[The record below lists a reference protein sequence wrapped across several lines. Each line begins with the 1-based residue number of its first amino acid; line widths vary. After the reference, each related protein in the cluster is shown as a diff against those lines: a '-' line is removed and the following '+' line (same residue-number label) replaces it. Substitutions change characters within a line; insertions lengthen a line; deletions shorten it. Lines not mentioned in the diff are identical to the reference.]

1 MQFLIILT
9 LGIYIVHA
17 YNNEVYDDEEEKC
30 IRKYAK
36 YHSLSKATKSKEL
49 SDHKAS
55 GVVKYL
61 GIAKKKEEH
70 RFMNCFNWT
79 SIRNQV
85 KKDFM
90 KYCTGLGKD
99 NYRYNYTYHL
109 NLSVYSPPP
118 RRGDNTSAR
127 IKVSSCITASVLS
140 LSKEDVEHRICKEG
154 SNGMLHCS
162 FPEVSSVTY
171 TGKRCDN
178 VTADKVIVRNYTVFK
193 DNSNS
198 AHTDISISF
207 EGISSSY
214 PYKDSNS
221 FGKCLREIIDLC
233 ENDNNQS
240 NRVKAEKQVISHCSD
255 CKITLMAD
263 VTEVPEEFTNSLRE
277 CGGLTSDKFTQLF
290 YQCEVTGGTDC
301 INYISLK
308 DKMKYSS
315 IKVLGSYL
323 GKRISKKHRPRR
335 NVYKDH
341 IDDDIDDVYK
351 DHIDDS
357 DLNCMYQSYDQETGE
372 YETCDGTNTGTS
384 SPNESRNNKWKS
396 KKSKR
401 HKRSVDKKDTLANRL
416 KNHLGV
422 QDVIPSDSHHLQVGL
437 YDKHDKV
444 IGDGKIISSLK
455 DSVKKAFA
463 TQMPNVPSD
472 TKPEDV
478 LSVIKKY
485 LSPEN
490 HNSVLFSEV
499 SSIGYQKMSSIKET
513 LLNSNDNK
521 LVTVDDVKNIE
532 RRIKHFDVK
541 KDPNYKQESILKDY
555 KKSIDS
561 YKQAGG
567 EKVYVSFNHKNPV
580 LGVEVGSTI
589 SIPNTGL
596 NSRTSLP
603 YNNIK
608 VPILSGKETS
618 TFYRNTEQSHRRCR
632 RGITGAM
639 CGLLMLTPH
648 NNRALNHVVRVSD
661 SSSTDSLMNI
671 PSGSSSLSED
681 TVSLG
686 SASSVSLAI
695 SANEFELDSGSGRRV
710 SGPNSLRTYTSGS
723 NGGSSGG
730 SNGGSSGRG
739 SPSNSLTHVTPLSN
753 NDIDS
758 HTSEYGSTMSRIS
771 KTFDKTLALSIAA
784 QLITQGLMER
794 NLRSRIEYGNDI
806 DETSA
811 VFDVVSTS
819 MTTIG
824 GVVAASGV
832 MASPNLAFAG
842 MGISSIAGLLDAGR
856 DIYYILSG
864 KPRFS
869 DPVIKTFNTYR
880 DYMTDTSKTGV
891 RKCMMPGTETIVYMA
906 YRNDSSVVPLL
917 EKVSLYFVDTID
929 SVLMYLNTSNIVLD
943 FSLTVACP
951 FGYLRSIDLDITSY
965 TVLKFTTEE
974 GVRFYKF
981 TRLGAMLSSFPVVRL
996 TCGKDI
1002 TLTLKPFEV
1011 KLSDMQLLKMSTPGE
1026 PEETKNMPSNVCDI
1040 FPLKK
1045 FYLTVGD
1052 CPFDSSMVSVVHT
1065 TCSILLRMATWE
1077 PVRNRWVLEN
1087 PFDQGSRFRQLF
1099 TFQKFD
1105 FNNTIIKPNE
1115 IPGHSKFCASRHAT
1129 ECYWTD
1135 VMILDDTSSCASR
1148 SRTIYLELYTF
1159 GYGRGFTSF
1168 VLTCPSGSTP
1178 VAVGDK
1184 DGVIEL
1190 PLADFYTVKMF
1201 ASTKQKKIGVF
1212 CVDNYNSNFKSDL
1225 ININFVEQN
1234 ISKDIIYLDEFT
1246 GKEKIFEDVAKY
1258 GEMPWRS
1265 KRCVTWQHKRP
1276 CISYHGKIDVWTEDF
1291 ILETDVGPE
1300 LMITEKYDPSTVS
1313 IQNIEKSKTLFPY
1326 ELNVEF
1332 YVGNLGNA
1340 YENPKTFWDD
1350 ASKKYRT
1357 YSSIVLLLIPCTM
1370 RSNMMMYNISNI
1382 ISVMSYHQSLTYNYG
1397 DGNKYIFDR
1406 VSGSNCVATLD
1417 IKSKMISTK
1426 CEAFS
1431 IPRNI
1436 NNEGMCFIT
1445 ATSRDHC
1452 AAGTDDIKSS
1462 GYSKEQAVKTRYCD
1476 TYISPAVWED
1486 AGHYC
1491 GYFSSI
1497 KHVGYIYPK
1506 YEACRSYI
1514 HIHYRDV
1521 WIENEV
1527 LMKPPYAFEFKY
1539 SKSNEYINP
1548 KLSDSLKKLY
1558 EEYKMISEYTNSS
1571 LTNSINRLS
1580 NSLTSDGRD
1589 ITDVIIDAGVLE
1601 TSYEAN
1607 IEMLKDLESKIT
1619 ETAHSVLVNSLSGK
1633 DVDDIY
1639 NKEELCCLI
1648 DFKRNTVSELCLRN
1662 YSCGTIDDYLYD
1674 DFIEYDDYK
1683 YDEDK
1688 VLILINGTFED
1699 YNLLKNVGDPVI
1711 TCIDPVI
1718 IPLHNKD
1725 AKYEVEEAIL
1735 MRAFKEGLEE
1745 LMHELDF
1752 NISSIMLKN
1761 NISNI
1766 NM

>member
-1 MQFLIILT
+1 MQLLIVLT
-9 LGIYIVHA
+9 VSIYIVYA
-17 YNNEVYDDEEEKC
+17 YNNEIYDDDEEEEKC

-55 GVVKYL
+55 GVIRYL

-70 RFMNCFNWT
+70 RFMSCFNWT
-79 SIRNQV
+79 NIRNQV
-85 KKDFM
+85 KKNFLQDC
-90 KYCTGLGKD
+90 KINND

-109 NLSVYSPPP
+109 NVSVYSPSSPK
-118 RRGDNTSAR
+118 RGDNTGAR
-127 IKVSSCITASVLS
+127 RKVSSCIAASVLS
-140 LSKEDVEHRICKEG
+140 LSKEDVQYLICREG
-154 SNGMLHCS
+154 SNGRLDCS
-162 FPEVSSVTY
+162 LPEVSSVTY
-171 TGKRCDN
+171 TGKKCDN
-178 VTADKVIVRNYTVFK
+178 ITADKAIVRNYTVFK
-193 DNSNS
+193 DNSGN
-198 AHTDISISF
+198 AHTDMSIIF
-207 EGISSSY
+207 EDLSSSY

-221 FGKCLREIIDLC
+221 FGECLSEIIDLC
-233 ENDNNQS
+233 EKYNDQS
-240 NRVKAEKQVISHCSD
+240 KKVKVKKEVVSHCDD

-263 VTEVPEEFTNSLRE
+263 VTEIPEEFTKSLTV
-277 CGGLTSDKFTQLF
+277 CGGLTSDKFTKLF
-290 YQCEVTGGTDC
+290 YQCEVSGGTDC

-308 DKMKYSS
+308 DKMKSS
-315 IKVLGSYL
+315 AIKVLDSYL
-323 GKRISKKHRPRR
+323 GKHIPKKSRPRR
-335 NVYKDH
+335 AVDEDN
-341 IDDDIDDVYK
+341 
-351 DHIDDS
+351 IDDS
-357 DLNCMYQSYDQETGE
+357 DLNCMYKSYDPETGE
-372 YETCDGTNTGTS
+372 YGTCDETDTGASTS
-384 SPNESRNNKWKS
+384 RHNKRRS
-396 KKSKR
+396 KKPKR
-401 HKRSVDKKDTLANRL
+401 YKRSVDGKNTLTSRL
-416 KNHLGV
+416 KNQLGV
-422 QDVIPSDSHHLQVGL
+422 QQVIPGDPHYLQLGL

-463 TQMPNVPSD
+463 NQMPNVPSD
-472 TKPEDV
+472 TKPEDL
-478 LSVIKKY
+478 LSIIRKY
-485 LSPEN
+485 LSSKH

-499 SSIGYQKMSSIKET
+499 SSIGYQKITSIKET
-513 LLNSNDNK
+513 LLNNNNNEK
-521 LVTVDDVKNIE
+521 LNSVEDVSSIK
-532 RRIKHFDVK
+532 RRIKHFDIK
-541 KDPNYKQESILKDY
+541 KGPNYKQESLLKDY
-555 KKSIDS
+555 KKSIDYYKQSGGKKISVSSS
-561 YKQAGG
+561 YKT
-567 EKVYVSFNHKNPV
+567 SV
-580 LGVEVGSTI
+580 LGVDVGSTI
-589 SIPNTGL
+589 SIPYTGMNPGSTLQHNNRKAPIL
-596 NSRTSLP
+596 NSKDTNTL
-603 YNNIK
+603 
-608 VPILSGKETS
+608 
-618 TFYRNTEQSHRRCR
+618 YRNTEQSHRRCR
-632 RGITGAM
+632 RGISSAM

-648 NNRALNHVVRVSD
+648 NNRARNHVIRVSD
-661 SSSTDSLMNI
+661 SSSTDSIMNI
-671 PSGSSSLSED
+671 PSGSSSMSED
-681 TVSLG
+681 TVPLG
-686 SASSVSLAI
+686 SVSSVSLAV
-695 SANEFELDSGSGRRV
+695 SANEFELDTGSGRRV
-710 SGPNSLRTYTSGS
+710 GDSSSLRTYTSGS
-723 NGGSSGG
+723 NGGSRRGG
-730 SNGGSSGRG
+730 NGGGSGRG
-739 SPSNSLTHVTPLSN
+739 SPGSSMTYVTPLSN
-753 NDIDS
+753 SDRDS
-758 HTSEYGSTMSRIS
+758 HNSEYGSVMSRIS
-771 KTFDKTLALSIAA
+771 KTFDKTFALSIAA

-794 NLRSRIEYGNDI
+794 NLRSRMEYGNDI

-811 VFDVVSTS
+811 IFDVVSTS
-819 MTTIG
+819 MSTIG
-824 GVVAASGV
+824 GVVAASGI

-906 YRNDSSVVPLL
+906 YRNDSSVVPSL
-917 EKVSLYFVDTID
+917 EKLSLYFVDTID

-951 FGYLRSIDLDITSY
+951 FGYLRSVDLDITSY

-981 TRLGAMLSSFPVVRL
+981 TRLGAMLSTFPVVRL

-1026 PEETKNMPSNVCDI
+1026 PEETKSMPSNVCDI
-1040 FPLKK
+1040 FPMKR

-1065 TCSILLRMATWE
+1065 TCSVLLRMATWE
-1077 PVRNRWVLEN
+1077 PIRNRWVLEN

-1105 FNNTIIKPNE
+1105 FNNTVIKPNE

-1184 DGVIEL
+1184 DGIIEL

-1212 CVDNYNSNFKSDL
+1212 CVDNYNSNFKSDF
-1225 ININFVEQN
+1225 ININFVEQK
-1234 ISKDIIYLDEFT
+1234 ISKDVIYLDEFT
-1246 GKEKIFEDVAKY
+1246 GKERIFEDVAKY

-1332 YVGNLGNA
+1332 YAGNLGNA
-1340 YENPKTFWDD
+1340 YENPGRFWDD

-1357 YSSIVLLLIPCTM
+1357 YSSMVLLLIPCTM
-1370 RSNMMMYNISNI
+1370 RANMMMYNISNI
-1382 ISVMSYHQSLTYNYG
+1382 ISVMGYHQSLTYNYG

-1406 VSGSNCVATLD
+1406 ISGSNCVAALD
-1417 IKSKMISTK
+1417 IKSKMISVR

-1431 IPRNI
+1431 IPRSI
-1436 NNEGMCFIT
+1436 DNEGMCFIT

-1452 AAGTDDIKSS
+1452 AAETDDIKSS

-1491 GYFSSI
+1491 GYFSSLR
-1497 KHVGYIYPK
+1497 HVGYMYPK

-1571 LTNSINRLS
+1571 LTNSINRIS
-1580 NSLTSDGRD
+1580 SSLTSDGRD
-1589 ITDVIIDAGVLE
+1589 ITDVIVDAGVLE
-1601 TSYEAN
+1601 TSYEASV
-1607 IEMLKDLESKIT
+1607 EMLKDLESKIT
-1619 ETAHSVLVNSLSGK
+1619 DTAHSVLMHSLSGK

-1648 DFKRNTVSELCLRN
+1648 DFKKDTVTELCSRN

-1674 DFIEYDDYK
+1674 DFTEYDDYK
-1683 YDEDK
+1683 DDEDK
-1688 VLILINGTFED
+1688 VLVLINGTFED
-1699 YNLLKNVGDPVI
+1699 YNFLKSVGDPVI

-1718 IPLHNKD
+1718 IPLNNEDTK
-1725 AKYEVEEAIL
+1725 AEVEEAIL

-1745 LMHELDF
+1745 LMTEVDF
-1752 NISSIMLKN
+1752 NISSILLKN
-1761 NISNI
+1761 NISTI
-1766 NM
+1766 NT

>member
-9 LGIYIVHA
+9 LGIYIVYA

-55 GVVKYL
+55 GVIKYL
-61 GIAKKKEEH
+61 SIAKKREEH

-85 KKDFM
+85 KKDFL
-90 KYCTGLGKD
+90 KYCTGLGRD

-109 NLSVYSPPP
+109 NVSVYSPSPKH
-118 RRGDNTSAR
+118 GDNTSAR
-127 IKVSSCITASVLS
+127 RKVSSCIAASVLS
-140 LSKEDVEHRICKEG
+140 LSKEDVQHRICKEG
-154 SNGMLHCS
+154 SNGRLDCS
-162 FPEVSSVTY
+162 LPEVSSVTY

-178 VTADKVIVRNYTVFK
+178 VTADKVIVRNYTVFR

-198 AHTDISISF
+198 AHTDIPITF
-207 EGISSSY
+207 KYLSSSY

-221 FGKCLREIIDLC
+221 FGACLSEMIDTC
-233 ENDNNQS
+233 EKNNDQS
-240 NRVKAEKQVISHCSD
+240 RSVKVTKQVISHCND

-263 VTEVPEEFTNSLRE
+263 VTEIPEEFTKSLRE
-277 CGGLTSDKFTQLF
+277 CGGLADDKFTELF
-290 YQCEVTGGTDC
+290 YRCEVSGGTDC

-308 DKMKYSS
+308 DKMKSSS
-315 IKVLGSYL
+315 IKVLDNYL
-323 GKRISKKHRPRR
+323 GKHIVKKVRPRR
-335 NVYKDH
+335 DAD
-341 IDDDIDDVYK
+341 DDDIDD
-351 DHIDDS
+351 S
-357 DLNCMYQSYDQETGE
+357 DLTCMYQSYDQETGE
-372 YETCDGTNTGTS
+372 YNTCNSKNTDTRNTS
-384 SPNESRNNKWKS
+384 TSRNNRRKNKIS
-396 KKSKR
+396 NR
-401 HKRSVDKKDTLANRL
+401 HKRSVDKKDTLTHRL
-416 KNHLGV
+416 KSHLGV
-422 QDVIPSDSHHLQVGL
+422 EEVIPSGSYHLQVGL

-444 IGDGKIISSLK
+444 VGDGKIISSLK
-455 DSVKKAFA
+455 DSIKKTFA

-472 TKPEDV
+472 TNPEDL
-478 LSVIKKY
+478 LSIIRKY
-485 LSPEN
+485 SSYKD
-490 HNSVLFSEV
+490 HNSVIFPEV
-499 SSIGYQKMSSIKET
+499 SSIGYQKINSIKET
-513 LLNSNDNK
+513 LLNGNDNK
-521 LVTVDDVKNIE
+521 LAPVEDVKNIE
-532 RRIKHFDVK
+532 RRINHLDIK
-541 KDPNYKQESILKDY
+541 KGPNYIQENILKDY
-555 KKSIDS
+555 KESIDS

-567 EKVYVSFNHKNPV
+567 EKIYVSSNHKNSV
-580 LGVEVGSTI
+580 LGVDVGSTI
-589 SIPNTGL
+589 SIPYTGMNPGSTL
-596 NSRTSLP
+596 SYTNRKAPT
-603 YNNIK
+603 
-608 VPILSGKETS
+608 LSGKDT
-618 TFYRNTEQSHRRCR
+618 NTIHMNTVQSHRRCR

-648 NNRALNHVVRVSD
+648 NNRARNHVIRVSD
-661 SSSTDSLMNI
+661 SSS
-671 PSGSSSLSED
+671 SGSIMSIHSGGSSVSGD
-681 TVSLG
+681 TIPLG
-686 SASSVSLAI
+686 SVSSVSLAV
-695 SANEFELDSGSGRRV
+695 SANEYELDSGSGRRTGDSV
-710 SGPNSLRTYTSGS
+710 SSRTYTSGS
-723 NGGSSGG
+723 NGGSRGG
-730 SNGGSSGRG
+730 GNGGGSGRG

-753 NDIDS
+753 NDRDS
-758 HTSEYGSTMSRIS
+758 HSSEYGYTMSRIS
-771 KTFDKTLALSIAA
+771 KTFDKVFALSIAA

-806 DETSA
+806 DETTA
-811 VFDVVSTS
+811 IFDVVSTS
-819 MTTIG
+819 MSTIG
-824 GVVAASGV
+824 GVVAASGII
-832 MASPNLAFAG
+832 ASPNLAFAG

-864 KPRFS
+864 KPRFT

-880 DYMTDTSKTGV
+880 DYMIDTSKTGV

-906 YRNDSSVVPLL
+906 YRNDSSVVPSL
-917 EKVSLYFVDTID
+917 EKLSLYFVDTID

-951 FGYLRSIDLDITSY
+951 FGYLRSVDLDITSY

-974 GVRFYKF
+974 GVRFYRF
-981 TRLGAMLSSFPVVRL
+981 TRLGAMLSTFPVVRL

-1026 PEETKNMPSNVCDI
+1026 PEETKTMPSNVCDI
-1040 FPLKK
+1040 FPMKR

-1065 TCSILLRMATWE
+1065 TCSVLLRMATWE
-1077 PVRNRWVLEN
+1077 PAKNRWVLEN

-1190 PLADFYTVKMF
+1190 PLSDFYTVKMF
-1201 ASTKQKKIGVF
+1201 ASTKPKKIGVF
-1212 CVDNYNSNFKSDL
+1212 CVDNYNSNFKSDF
-1225 ININFVEQN
+1225 ININFVEQK

-1246 GKEKIFEDVAKY
+1246 GKERIFEDVAKY

-1265 KRCVTWQHKRP
+1265 KRCVTWQYKRP

-1291 ILETDVGPE
+1291 ILETDIGPE

-1332 YVGNLGNA
+1332 YAGNLGNA
-1340 YENPKTFWDD
+1340 YENPGKFWDD

-1370 RSNMMMYNISNI
+1370 RANMMMYNISNI
-1382 ISVMSYHQSLTYNYG
+1382 ISVMSYHQSLTYDYG

-1406 VSGSNCVATLD
+1406 ITGKNCAATLD
-1417 IKSKMISTK
+1417 IKSKMISVR

-1431 IPRNI
+1431 IPRSI
-1436 NNEGMCFIT
+1436 DNEGMCFIT

-1452 AAGTDDIKSS
+1452 AAETDDIKSS

-1476 TYISPAVWED
+1476 TYTSPAVWED

-1491 GYFSSI
+1491 GYFSSLR
-1497 KHVGYIYPK
+1497 HVGYVYPK

-1580 NSLTSDGRD
+1580 SSLTSHGRD
-1589 ITDVIIDAGVLE
+1589 ITDVIVDAGVLE
-1601 TSYEAN
+1601 TSYEASA
-1607 IEMLKDLESKIT
+1607 EMLKDLESKIT
-1619 ETAHSVLVNSLSGK
+1619 DTAHSILIHSLSGK

-1648 DFKRNTVSELCLRN
+1648 DFKKDTVTELCSRN

-1674 DFIEYDDYK
+1674 DFIEYNDYK
-1683 YDEDK
+1683 DDEDR
-1688 VLILINGTFED
+1688 VLILVNGTFED
-1699 YNLLKNVGDPVI
+1699 YNFLKSVGDPVI
-1711 TCIDPVI
+1711 TCIDPVV

-1725 AKYEVEEAIL
+1725 TKSEVEEAIV

-1752 NISSIMLKN
+1752 NISSIVLKN